1 MKNTKIIFLLLIPS
15 LVFSQSKFDASTE
28 SALKS
33 IFTISA
39 LLQNQEIEKFQEF
52 TNDFEANA
60 NGTESDWNRKGI
72 RSDYNYTYLLNSY
85 FLFNIIDLNSE
96 KINLAFT
103 YGGETFSFDN
113 FKNNNPGYP
122 NFEAAYAEFSEMM
135 KLLNPGMV
143 KMFYDVP
150 DPEGRFEIIDSKTK
164 KLKSS
169 GQIFKL
175 SRTFAPKGADFEYDD
190 NGRAKGMRLNLM
202 HDIGSNACNP
212 SKVCILLEMLI
223 RIREISVNSYVI
235 SFIVGIDKS
244 YSPNSTFEIESFFNK
259 KLDEY

>member
-1 MKNTKIIFLLLIPS
+1 MKNKKIIFFLLIPI
-15 LVFSQSKFDASTE
+15 LVFSQSQFNASTE

-52 TNDFEANA
+52 TNDFDVEAK
-60 NGTESDWNRKGI
+60 GTESDWSKDGI
-72 RSDYNYTYLLNSY
+72 RSHYTYSHPLDSY
-85 FLFNIIDLNSE
+85 FLFEIIDLNSE
-96 KINLAFT
+96 KINLSFI

-113 FKNNNPGYP
+113 FVKNNPGYP

-143 KMFYDVP
+143 RMLYDVP
-150 DPEGRFEIIDSKTK
+150 DPEGIFEIIDSKTK

-175 SRTFAPKGADFEYDD
+175 SRTTTPQRADFEYDD

-202 HDIGSNACNP
+202 HDIGSNG
-212 SKVCILLEMLI
+212 ILLEMLI
-223 RIREISVNSYVI
+223 KIRKISPNSYVI
-235 SFIVGIDKS
+235 SFIIGINKS
-244 YSPNSTFEIESFFNK
+244 LSPDGTFEIESFFNK